1 MKFETISELVKG
13 VPFIDPQNARYL
25 YDLII
30 RERLSHILELGIA
43 HGTGTCYMAAA
54 VEELGGGA
62 ITSVDL
68 SETKLEFRPSPEEQL
83 AKANLSRFV
92 NIVRMQTGYNWF
104 LHDEIRRR
112 TNGSGCTPEYDLCI
126 IDGSKNWTIDG
137 CAFFL
142 ADKLLKDNGW
152 IIFDDYHWTYADAD
166 NRREVTDGITHRS
179 LSEDERVVPHV
190 KEIFELLVT
199 QHPSYSRFYRTGNWA
214 IAQKTASGEKTYTIV
229 HRENFASIFGRV
241 LAAVKHRAKHPAAPA
256 QSAP

>member
-13 VPFIDPQNARYL
+13 VPFIGVQNARYL
-25 YDLII
+25 YDLIL
-30 RERLSHILELGIA
+30 RERLTRILELGIA

-68 SETKLEFRPSPEEQL
+68 CETKSEFRPSPEEQL
-83 AKANLSRFV
+83 AKANLSQFV

-104 LHDEIRRR
+104 LHDEIRRQ
-112 TNGSGCTPEYDLCI
+112 TKGDVCAPEYDLCI

-152 IIFDDYHWTYADAD
+152 MIFDDYEWTYAAA
-166 NRREVTDGITHRS
+166 NSKREVTDGITHRS
-179 LSEDERVVPHV
+179 LSEDERVIPHV
-190 KEIFELLVT
+190 REIFELLVK
-199 QHPSYSRFYRTGNWA
+199 QHPNYSQFYRTENWA
-214 IAQKTASGEKTYTIV
+214 ITQKIASAQKTYTIV
-229 HRENFASIFGRV
+229 HRQSFASIFARILV
-241 LAAVKHRAKHPAAPA
+241 AVKRQAR
-256 QSAP
+256 